1 VDALEQLTTTLN
13 KFKSNEEFINLIQGA
28 PAVD

>member
-1 VDALEQLTTTLN
+1 MEQLTTKLN

-28 PAVD
+28 PAMD